1 MKIYNPATC
10 SCSPFRLCCPKVKN
24 WVERE
29 VDAAWGPTPHVQT
42 EACHLTLRTMLVG
55 SHLLS
60 VDKNLPPHP
69 HSLILEDA

>member
-29 VDAAWGPTPHVQT
+29 VDAAWGFGGRSQAV
-42 EACHLTLRTMLVG
+42 VG
-55 SHLLS
+55 GWS
-60 VDKNLPPHP
+60 VW
-69 HSLILEDA
+69 EDSK